1 MYHDFSINNKT
12 HDSLFFLISYNVFDS
27 SHKKNKMS
35 FLHRQQLFCL
45 HAVRNALKMKCSYCK
60 WLLHKTFGGGKF
72 RTLYQFQNC

>member
-1 MYHDFSINNKT
+1 MY
-12 HDSLFFLISYNVFDS
+12 LI
-27 SHKKNKMS
+27 HLTKKNKMS

-72 RTLYQFQNC
+72 RTLYQFQNYKYQIK